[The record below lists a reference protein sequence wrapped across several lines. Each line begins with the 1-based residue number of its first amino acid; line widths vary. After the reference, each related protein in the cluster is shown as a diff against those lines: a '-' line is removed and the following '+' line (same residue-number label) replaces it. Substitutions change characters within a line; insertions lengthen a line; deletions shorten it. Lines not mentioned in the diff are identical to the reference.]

1 MPAKDFLLT
10 KDEFAKL
17 YRVMRDPRKRVT
29 FLRYAKSMV
38 ERFLREY
45 RLEQTKTEVKEEDA
59 KKMRVALKHLEEI
72 SS

>member
-17 YRVMRDPRKRVT
+17 YRVMRDPRKRVA